1 MYDESITRLLAA
13 IVLAGTVLGVG
24 LLFRGISRGPR
35 RQGRV
40 VAERPQKRGTELVWS
55 LGTIVVQGW
64 AAGVLVLPALFAGWP
79 LHPEFPGI
87 ETVQIVGLAVWAAG
101 MVLVD
106 AAGWALGRFTT
117 SAIEARD
124 DHRLIQEGPYRWI
137 RHPMYTA
144 NVALGT
150 GLTLV
155 FLSPFL
161 AVLTMVLTATAVYR
175 ARLEEDL
182 LRSPT
187 VFGPTYDAYMARTG
201 RFLPR
206 IRGA

>member
-1 MYDESITRLLAA
+1 MYDENTMRLLAA

-40 VAERPQKRGTELVWS
+40 VAERPQKRATELVWS
-55 LGTIVVQGW
+55 LGTMVVQGW
-64 AAGVLVLPALFAGWP
+64 AAGV
-79 LHPEFPGI
+79 
-87 ETVQIVGLAVWAAG
+87 ETVQTVGFAVWAAG
-101 MVLVD
+101 MILVNS
-106 AAGWALGRFTT
+106 AGWALGRFTT

-150 GLTLV
+150 GLTLL

-161 AVLTMVLTATAVYR
+161 AVLTAILAATALYR
-175 ARLEEDL
+175 ALLEEDL
-182 LRSPT
+182 LRSPA
-187 VFGPTYDAYMARTG
+187 VFGATYDRYIAHTG

-206 IRGA
+206 VRGVRVASLG